1 MQVIHNRFLSEY
13 YCVDKDKKFTIQ
25 FVNKEWSC
33 SCYQNN
39 CQHIRAVQTFLEESK
54 CQRQ

>member
-1 MQVIHNRFLSEY
+1 MQVIHNKVLSEY

-25 FVNKEWSC
+25 SVNKEWSC

-39 CQHIRAVQTFLEESK
+39 CKHIQAVQEYLKESK
-54 CQRQ
+54 YRRV

>member
-25 FVNKEWSC
+25 HVNMEWSC
-33 SCYQNN
+33 SCSQNN
-39 CQHIRAVQTFLEESK
+39 CKHIMAVQAFLEENK
-54 CQRQ
+54 RQRL